1 MGNGGA
7 VYQAG
12 QVSGAHDFLGEVEGA
27 EFVFYLA
34 KWSPR
39 GDYGLQLPEG
49 QLQTRLNGGRW
60 RN

>member
-1 MGNGGA
+1 M
-7 VYQAG
+7 
-12 QVSGAHDFLGEVEGA
+12 SGAHDFLGEVEGA